1 MGRTIYMK
9 PKFVGSAPRKLS
21 GLIAAPI
28 SFVLISSLL
37 DRSLHSLFASC
48 HHHHHHHLSGGSNV
62 DRLRSAAAAAK
73 IGGRSFKLV
82 MSFPPSLF
90 FLSLPFLL
98 HSFSSFLP
106 WIYELVRLTLF
117 SRTYYALTQKKVNV
131 ETIKVFIEH
140 SLDLLSWY
148 AWSELGKIQPAG
160 FISNNKQSNFRA
172 QASITC
178 PFIALV
184 REPELAMPYGTNNA
198 VGNIHSRCCFLVSCF
213 GKAILKGGTWM
224 AYNVRRDG

>member
-21 GLIAAPI
+21 DPIAAPI

-48 HHHHHHHLSGGSNV
+48 HHHHHLSGGSNV

-90 FLSLPFLL
+90 FSFPSISASFFFLL
-98 HSFSSFLP
+98 PSLNLRARATDAFFAYVLRAHSEEGECRNNQGFHRAFP
-106 WIYELVRLTLF
+106 RF
-117 SRTYYALTQKKVNV
+117 
-131 ETIKVFIEH
+131 IKLIRM
-140 SLDLLSWY
+140 
-148 AWSELGKIQPAG
+148 I
-160 FISNNKQSNFRA
+160 
-172 QASITC
+172 
-178 PFIALV
+178 
-184 REPELAMPYGTNNA
+184 
-198 VGNIHSRCCFLVSCF
+198 
-213 GKAILKGGTWM
+213 GTWQNS
-224 AYNVRRDG
+224 ACRLYIK